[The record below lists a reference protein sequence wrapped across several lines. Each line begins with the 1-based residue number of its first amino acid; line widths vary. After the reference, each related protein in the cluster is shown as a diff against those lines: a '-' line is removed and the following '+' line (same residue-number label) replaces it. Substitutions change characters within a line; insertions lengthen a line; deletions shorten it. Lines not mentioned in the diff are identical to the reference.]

1 MRGLFRYPAL
11 GLLAAAIFGAGLS
24 GCSSEVDVYVPV
36 PVPEFENQVRLEV
49 AWSSSVGS
57 GVGRFYSALHP
68 AFDVERVYAASRNGD
83 VYAFDKKD
91 GSRLWHLDLDD
102 EDENDDRRSARI
114 SGGITVR
121 EDFDTS
127 LVLLASENGWVY
139 AVDGVNGELLWKHF
153 TGEEILTAP
162 AADGDRV
169 FVLSSHGQLFAL
181 NAQDGSRLWATGD
194 DSAQFAVRGDSAPV
208 PVQGAVV
215 FYGTSDGKLNIV
227 NQERGVLLNQIKV
240 GVPHGSTRLA
250 RLNDVNASPVVISDE
265 LYVIALNG
273 QFQGLSLQNPT
284 RPMWVRQYSSVATPA
299 YDLSDI
305 AITDQSGHVYAVI
318 RTDGSERW
326 SNTRL
331 TYRNV
336 TGPAYAGS
344 YVVVGDYEGYLYWL
358 DSATGD
364 FRAKLQ
370 LNSSGIY
377 TAPVAD
383 DDTVYVVT
391 RNGNLY
397 AVREKRDSG
406 DQD

>member
-1 MRGLFRYPAL
+1 MT
-11 GLLAAAIFGAGLS
+11 
-24 GCSSEVDVYVPV
+24 
-36 PVPEFENQVRLEV
+36 
-49 AWSSSVGS
+49 
-57 GVGRFYSALHP
+57 RFH
-68 AFDVERVYAASRNGD
+68 
-83 VYAFDKKD
+83 
-91 GSRLWHLDLDD
+91 
-102 EDENDDRRSARI
+102 ED
-114 SGGITVR
+114 
-121 EDFDTS
+121 
-127 LVLLASENGWVY
+127 VY